1 MSTTTTEL
9 TQEEK
14 RIKIAEA
21 LGYTRCI
28 GGCQPKG
35 ETEPRYWRTPSG
47 REVRVIPDYFNDLN
61 ACHEMEKQT
70 PKEYA
75 SLLRLIVADAHHIK
89 ASDADCLSDNA
100 LVKATA
106 AQRAEAFGL
115 SLKLWTMYLTE
126 PFCE

>member
-1 MSTTTTEL
+1 M
-9 TQEEK
+9 TQDEK
-14 RIKIAEA
+14 LKLIRDH
-21 LGYTRCI
+21 LGWGDASRN
-28 GGCQPKG
+28 PF
-35 ETEPRYWRTPSG
+35 E
-47 REVRVIPDYFNDLN
+47 DLN
-61 ACHEMEKQT
+61 ACHEMEKQAT
-70 PKEYA
+70 QEYA

-115 SLKLWTMYLTE
+115 SLKLWTTYLTE